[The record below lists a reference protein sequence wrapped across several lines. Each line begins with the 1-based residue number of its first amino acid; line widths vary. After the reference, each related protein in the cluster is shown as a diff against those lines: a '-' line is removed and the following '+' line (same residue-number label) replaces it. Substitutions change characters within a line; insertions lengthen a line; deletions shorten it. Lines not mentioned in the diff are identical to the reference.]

1 MTTDDTLVPAE
12 LLAIMQCPACSGTLA
27 ERFDPPALVCA
38 SCGRAYPVRDGI
50 PVMLVEESRRLD
62 DAEFGRLMDLVAAQ
76 GIEPTF
82 EQ

>member
-1 MTTDDTLVPAE
+1 MTVSPS
-12 LLAIMQCPACSGTLA
+12 LLAILACPVDKGPLLYLPDEAV
-27 ERFDPPALVCA
+27 LVNP
-38 SCGRAYPVRDGI
+38 RTHVAYDVRDGI

-62 DAEFGRLMDLVAAQ
+62 DAEFGRLMDLVAAE